1 MWAASQNTQ
10 LWSFY
15 SLNHQT
21 FTLMQMVKTKKNKKL
36 KPKTPGVITA
46 VIDRDLMMR
55 RRREDTERGHV
66 DEALS
71 PTAVSVCSVCVCVC
85 VASFSS
91 FFPLRPG
98 LKSTYIPHGPSGPR
112 QPLMTLL
119 NTLQITPITVML
131 ADTGH
136 AHLGWTPAVCVCDI

>member
-1 MWAASQNTQ
+1 
-10 LWSFY
+10 
-15 SLNHQT
+15 
-21 FTLMQMVKTKKNKKL
+21 MQMVKTKNQKTK
-36 KPKTPGVITA
+36 KTPGVITA

-91 FFPLRPG
+91 FFP
-98 LKSTYIPHGPSGPR
+98 SD
-112 QPLMTLL
+112 Q
-119 NTLQITPITVML
+119 V
-131 ADTGH
+131 
-136 AHLGWTPAVCVCDI
+136 